1 MYPVTITFHIGKLT
15 FSLKIVKK
23 ENRHPGR

>member
-1 MYPVTITFHIGKLT
+1 MYPITITLHVGKLT
-15 FSLKIVKK
+15 FSLKIAKR